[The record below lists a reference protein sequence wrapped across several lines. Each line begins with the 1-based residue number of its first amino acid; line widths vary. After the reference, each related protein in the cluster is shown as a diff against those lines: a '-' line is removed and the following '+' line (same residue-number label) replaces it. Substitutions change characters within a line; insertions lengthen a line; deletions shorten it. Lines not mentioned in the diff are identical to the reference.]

1 MAEGIKLDIKIVDKV
16 SGDLQ
21 TQERKKIKIVKT
33 LGGNFIISD
42 HPEIDFLVIP
52 ADARVVVYPKKTSN
66 SRTYAIQ
73 DKFFKFLID
82 SGVVSPESI
91 IGGDT
96 FNSIEAIAEQ
106 PIEESISAVQVLLFM
121 IAKFIENETPSFM
134 GYSWEELVKDRY
146 TNPSEEEST
155 ELDSIPLPDQ
165 KRNSVANFT
174 AYMYNSIGSRF

>member
-1 MAEGIKLDIKIVDKV
+1 MAEGIKLDIQIVDKKQ
-16 SGDLQ
+16 GDRPP
-21 TQERKKIKIVKT
+21 QERKKIKVVKT
-33 LGGNFIISD
+33 LSGNFIVSD
-42 HPEIDFLVIP
+42 HPEVDFLVIP
-52 ADARVVVYPKKTSN
+52 ATERVVVYPKKTSN

-82 SGVVSPESI
+82 SGVVAPESVV
-91 IGGDT
+91 GGDT

-106 PIEESISAVQVLLFM
+106 PIDEEISATQVLLFM
-121 IAKFIENETPSFM
+121 IAKFIENEAPTFM